1 VEANDDTERLLRSSA
16 LQTASSILHA
26 RQRAEQELIRAKQA
40 LELKTEELAHSLSM
54 MRATL
59 ESTTD
64 GILVTGGCEKI
75 TGFNEKYVEMW
86 RMPRQIVEAR
96 EAGPLRKIASQQFND
111 PEAFIARIH
120 EIEASGLPE
129 SYDVLEFADGRFFER
144 YSKLQSI
151 ENRSVGRV
159 WSFRDVTERNQA
171 GLISQRLAAIVD
183 SSDDAIVGK
192 DLNSTVTSWNAGAER
207 IFGYSAS
214 EMIGTSI
221 MRLIPADHQEEEYQI
236 LSRIRRGERVDPIET
251 VRVGK
256 DGRLIDVS
264 ITVSPIKDS
273 AGNVVGASK
282 VGRDISERKRAEE
295 RLREAKISAER
306 ANQAKDHFLAVL
318 SHELRTPLAPALAAA
333 SYLAE
338 QPEFPP
344 HLREEVTA
352 IRRNVQFE
360 ARLIDDLLD
369 LTRITR
375 GKLQLHPEAVDAHRL
390 VQNALTIVHED
401 AARKGLNVVTD
412 LSAKEH
418 HVWADPIRIQQVF
431 WNLLNNAVKFT
442 PQGGL
447 ITIRTSNNEERF
459 TFEITDTGVGIEQ
472 EHQARIFNAFEQGEV
487 STIRQF
493 GGLGLGLTISQTL
506 LKLHAGTISVQSEG
520 RNRGARFTVT
530 LDALHEP
537 IAASPESTTR
547 EFAIEKSVRL
557 LVVDDHADTRRIL
570 SRLLGKCGH
579 EVSTAD
585 CGQRALK
592 LMETEKFDVLISDIG
607 LPDTSGYELVREAK
621 RRQPVQGI
629 ALSGFGM
636 EEDVRRSLEAGFD
649 YHLTKPVEL
658 HELRSLLQKIASS
671 GYAQS
676 GESSGSLAAETQRA
690 N

>member
-1 VEANDDTERLLRSSA
+1 VEPNNDTEELLRSSA
-16 LQTASSILHA
+16 LRTASSILQV
-26 RQRAEQELIRAKQA
+26 RQRAEQELIQAKQA
-40 LELKTEELAHSLSM
+40 LELKTKELAHSLSM

-59 ESTTD
+59 ESTSD
-64 GILVTGGCEKI
+64 GILVTDGCGKI

-86 RMPRQIVEAR
+86 RMPREIVEAR
-96 EAGPLRKIASQQFND
+96 DEGRLREIAGQQIND
-111 PEAFIARIH
+111 PEKFIARIR

-129 SYDVLEFADGRFFER
+129 SHDVLEFRDGRVFER
-144 YSKLQSI
+144 YSKLQTI
-151 ENRSVGRV
+151 ESQNVGRV
-159 WSFRDVTERNQA
+159 WSFRDVTARNQA
-171 GLISQRLAAIVD
+171 EIVSQRLAAIVD

-192 DLNSTVTSWNAGAER
+192 DLNSIITSWNAGAER

-221 MRLIPADHQEEEYQI
+221 MRLIPPDQQAEEEQI
-236 LSRIRRGERVDPIET
+236 LSQIRRGQRVDPIET

-256 DGRLIDVS
+256 DGRLLDVS

-273 AGNVVGASK
+273 GGNVIGASK
-282 VGRDISERKRAEE
+282 VGRDITERKRAEE
-295 RLREAKISAER
+295 RLRVAKIAAR
-306 ANQAKDHFLAVL
+306 ANQAKDDFLAVL
-318 SHELRTPLAPALAAA
+318 SHELRTPLTPALAAA

-338 QPEFPP
+338 HEELPP

-375 GKLQLHPEAVDAHRL
+375 GKLELHPETVDAHRL
-390 VQNALTIVHED
+390 LHNALTIVHED
-401 AARKGLNVVTD
+401 IARKELEVTTD
-412 LSAKEH
+412 LGAQEH
-418 HVWADPIRIQQVF
+418 HISADPIRIQQVF

-442 PQGGL
+442 PQGGR
-447 ITIRTSNNEERF
+447 ITIRTSNDAGRF
-459 TFEITDTGVGIEQ
+459 VLEIIDTGIGIEP
-472 EHQARIFNAFEQGEV
+472 EHQARIFHAFEQGEV
-487 STIRQF
+487 SIIRQF

-506 LKLHAGTISVQSEG
+506 LRLHGGTISVQSDG
-520 RNRGARFTVT
+520 KNRGASFKVT
-530 LDALHEP
+530 LDVLPEP
-537 IAASPESTTR
+537 VVAPTKAAKGDFSIARSL
-547 EFAIEKSVRL
+547 RL

-585 CGQRALK
+585 SGQSALK
-592 LMETEKFDVLISDIG
+592 LMETERFDALISDIG
-607 LPDTSGYELVREAK
+607 LPDSSGYELVREAK

-649 YHLTKPVEL
+649 YHLTKPVEFQ
-658 HELRSLLQKIASS
+658 ELRGLLQKIAS
-671 GYAQS
+671 
-676 GESSGSLAAETQRA
+676 
-690 N
+690 

>member
-1 VEANDDTERLLRSSA
+1 M
-16 LQTASSILHA
+16 QTAASIRQA
-26 RQRAEQELIRAKQA
+26 RQRAEQELVQAKRA
-40 LELKTEELAHSLSM
+40 LELKTEELAHLLSM

-64 GILVTGGCEKI
+64 GILVTDGAGKV

-86 RMPRQIVEAR
+86 RMPRELMDAR
-96 EAGPLRKIASQQFND
+96 AYGPLRKVASQQFND
-111 PEAFIARIH
+111 PEGFIARIH
-120 EIEASGLPE
+120 EIEAGSLWE
-129 SYDVLEFADGRFFER
+129 SFDVLEFADGRVFER
-144 YSKLQSI
+144 YSKLQSV
-151 ENRSVGRV
+151 EDRSVGRV
-159 WSFRDVTERNQA
+159 WSFRDITERNQA
-171 GLISQRLAAIVD
+171 EIISQRLAAIVS

-192 DLNSTVTSWNAGAER
+192 DLNSIVTSWNAGAER

-214 EMIGTSI
+214 EMIGSSI
-221 MRLIPADHQEEEYQI
+221 VRLIPPDHQGEEDQI
-236 LSRIRRGERVDPIET
+236 LARIRRGERVDPIET

-256 DGRLIDVS
+256 DGRLLDVS

-273 AGNVVGASK
+273 MGNVVGASK
-282 VGRDISERKRAEE
+282 VARDISERKRAEE
-295 RLREAKISAER
+295 KLQAAKVSAER
-306 ANQAKDHFLAVL
+306 ANQAKDDFMAVL
-318 SHELRTPLAPALAAA
+318 SHELRTPLTPALAAA

-338 QPEFPP
+338 HEDLPSQ
-344 HLREEVTA
+344 LREEVTA

-375 GKLQLHPEAVDAHRL
+375 GKLQLHHEAVDAHRL

-401 AARKGLNVVTD
+401 IVRKELEVAMDLAAP
-412 LSAKEH
+412 EH

-442 PQGGL
+442 PSGGK
-447 ITIRTSNNEERF
+447 ITVRTSNNAGRF
-459 TFEITDTGVGIEQ
+459 AFEITDTGVGIEP

-487 STIRQF
+487 SIIRQF

-506 LKLHAGTISVQSEG
+506 LKLHGGNICVQSEG
-520 RNRGARFTVT
+520 KNRGARFTVT
-530 LDALHEP
+530 LDILREP
-537 IAASPESTTR
+537 IAASGAATTG
-547 EFAIEKSVRL
+547 EFAIERSMRL
-557 LVVDDHADTRRIL
+557 LLVDDHADTRRIL

-585 CGQRALK
+585 CGESALK
-592 LMETEKFDVLISDIG
+592 LMETERFDALISDIG

-621 RRQPVQGI
+621 RRQPLQGI

-649 YHLTKPVEL
+649 YHLTKPVEF
-658 HELRSLLQKIASS
+658 HELRSLLQKIAP
-671 GYAQS
+671 
-676 GESSGSLAAETQRA
+676 
-690 N
+690 